1 MSSQTN
7 CKVNS
12 DGSVCLKEILNSFNS
27 PIREEH
33 AWALCYQFAKYFS
46 GCLASRRRDLYIV
59 KEVEHVYLQ
68 TDGNVHEN
76 TTKPLGDS
84 RKLLQNESDIIGSI
98 GVVIYTTLSQGTE
111 TGEERLISQDLE
123 SLISDMIPDDTSHHE
138 TDDEGIE
145 RDSEETD
152 EAGPSKVSTQITLE
166 EIITR
171 CEVHLGTLTKNQVE
185 AHYKAVVR
193 AFVTEA
199 LELSMFL
206 QKVEQGSI
214 SLPTNSAMNPNLTQL
229 NFSDWAKFW
238 VQVMSELR
246 TGVKLKKVNYS
257 KAPIEYELTPY
268 EILMK
273 DIRTCRYNLRKIM
286 INGDVPSRVTK
297 DAHAIIL
304 EFIRSRPPLRK
315 ASERKLPEQP
325 QSFTPREKLLNSIRL
340 GKKLRPTP
348 SPRISRTLSS
358 SESSKELTKPKKLI
372 KVDFSQLEDFD
383 DDDEVS
389 ESPDISE
396 PGLWSSEYSQICA
409 TTDAALEPYDLAI
422 QDVGSRTNVR
432 RHTLG
437 VLNSNLGCYSVP
449 QSRPCSRQSCNSSEA
464 ESVQL
469 EPEVAKLI
477 QEGLI
482 DMKKWEDSLSLED
495 RLSLT
500 LSEIVHIRSVLTKA
514 ELDALPS
521 EGRIRHDVEA
531 RKVCFLCL
539 KTRFGIFGPWGQR
552 CTLCKR
558 TICSKC
564 YSKMNIPMEHFST
577 VPVVLLSPSIM
588 ATPED
593 EMSNSFTRSLVVK
606 MKEAEGILNK
616 ESPTASAGSEDD
628 RECNMLDAKPTTASR
643 AARVMNK
650 LKTGNQMVVCHDCK
664 RMVLQIIQSARVNRS
679 AIRNKTIQ
687 NMTLNL
693 SPVF

>member
-1 MSSQTN
+1 MSNQTN

-12 DGSVCLKEILNSFNS
+12 DGSVCLKEIINSFNS

-33 AWALCYQFAKYFS
+33 AWALCYQCAKYFTE
-46 GCLASRRRDLYIV
+46 CLSSRRRDLFVI

-76 TTKPLGDS
+76 TTKPLGES
-84 RKLLQNESDIIGSI
+84 RKLLQNEHDIIGSL

-111 TGEERLISQDLE
+111 NGEERLISQDLE
-123 SLISDMIPDDTSHHE
+123 SLISDMIPDDTAHHE

-145 RDSEETD
+145 RDSEEAD
-152 EAGPSKVSTQITLE
+152 EAGPSRVNTQITLE
-166 EIITR
+166 EILKR

-199 LELSMFL
+199 LELTMFL
-206 QKVEQGSI
+206 QKVKQGSI
-214 SLPTNSAMNPNLTQL
+214 SLQTNSAMNPNLTQL

-273 DIRTCRYNLRKIM
+273 DIRSCRYNLRKIM
-286 INGDVPSRVTK
+286 INGNVPSRVTK

-304 EFIRSRPPLRK
+304 EFIRSRPPLKK
-315 ASERKLPEQP
+315 ASERKLPDQP
-325 QSFTPREKLLNSIRL
+325 QCFTPREKLLNSIRL

-348 SPRISRTLSS
+348 SPRISRTLSTA
-358 SESSKELTKPKKLI
+358 EGSKEGFPRPRKLI

-383 DDDEVS
+383 DDDS
-389 ESPDISE
+389 DSPDISE
-396 PGLWSSEYSQICA
+396 PGLWSSEYSQICD
-409 TTDAALEPYDLAI
+409 TTDAALEPYDLAT

-469 EPEVAKLI
+469 EPEMAKLI
-477 QEGLI
+477 QEGLM
-482 DMKKWEDSLSLED
+482 DMKKWEESLSLDD

-564 YSKMNIPMEHFST
+564 YSKMNIPMEYFST

-593 EMSNSFTRSLVVK
+593 ELNNSFTRSLVIK

-616 ESPTASAGSEDD
+616 DSPSTSVSNEENKESGMFE
-628 RECNMLDAKPTTASR
+628 AKSTTASR
-643 AARVMNK
+643 AARVMSK